1 MIRRGLLAL
10 CLLTSAAAGATEPAA
25 AAPTPPPVAR
35 AATEAELTALGRR
48 FAPVPLTVDLSSL
61 PSSEQQALAKLVLA
75 AQRLDALFLR
85 QAWAGNQP
93 LLLQLATDST
103 PLGRARLHA
112 FVLNKGPW
120 DRLEH
125 NRAFL
130 AGVPA
135 TRPAPGDFYPAD
147 ATKAEVEAWMKSLP
161 APQRAQAEGFY
172 TIIRRGPDQKFTIVP
187 YSLAFQNELAEVAH
201 LLREAA
207 ALTSEP
213 TLRTFL
219 QKRAA
224 AFASNDYYD
233 SDVAWMKLAGRIEPT
248 IGPYETYEDEWFGDK
263 AAFEAFIAVR
273 DEAES
278 QKLQK
283 FAAELQDIENHL
295 PIDAKLRNP
304 KLGALAPITV
314 VNELFCS
321 GDANHGVQTA
331 AYNLP
336 NDERIAKELGTK
348 RVMLKN
354 VQEAKFKAMMLPI
367 AKVALGPT
375 EQKEVAFDTF
385 FTHILMHE
393 LMHGLGPH
401 NITVAGRATTAR
413 QELQEAASAIEEAKA
428 DVSGL
433 FALAYLIDKGVVD
446 KKMERTLYAT
456 YLAQML
462 RSIRF
467 GVAEAHGKGTALQL
481 NFFLDAGAVVAKKGG
496 VFSVD
501 AANFKQAVVA
511 LTRDLLMLE
520 AHGDAAGARAMLA
533 KLGVVRPE
541 VQTVL
546 DRLAKVPVDIE
557 PRFVTAEKLI
567 GGGGGASPHAAK

>member
-1 MIRRGLLAL
+1 MFTRALPAFAL
-10 CLLTSAAAGATEPAA
+10 CLLAATAARATEPAA
-25 AAPTPPPVAR
+25 PAATATATPTPK
-35 AATEAELTALGRR
+35 AATEAELVAMAKK

-61 PSSEQQALAKLVLA
+61 PATEQLALAKLVLA

-85 QAWAGNQP
+85 QTWAGNQP

-112 FVLNKGPW
+112 FLLNKGPW

-130 AGVPA
+130 AGVPPI
-135 TRPAPGDFYPAD
+135 RPAHGDFYPAD
-147 ATKAEVEAWMKSLP
+147 ATKPEVEAWMKSLP
-161 APQRAQAEGFY
+161 PAQRAQAEGFY
-172 TIIRRGPDQKFTIVP
+172 TIIRRAPDRKFTIVP
-187 YSLAFQNELAEVAH
+187 YSLAFQNELAEVAR
-201 LLREAA
+201 LLQDAA

-213 TLRTFL
+213 TLRAFL

-278 QKLQK
+278 QKLQR

-314 VNELFCS
+314 VNELYCS

-367 AKVALGPT
+367 AKLALAPAD
-375 EQKEVAFDTF
+375 QKDVAFETF

-401 NITVAGRATTAR
+401 NISVGGRATTPR

-433 FALAYLIDKGVVD
+433 FALAYLIDKGVID

-456 YLAQML
+456 YVAQML

-481 NFFLDAGAVVAKKGG
+481 NFFLDAGAVTIKKGI
-496 VFSVD
+496 FSVD
-501 AANFKQAVVA
+501 VANFKQAVVA

-520 AHGDAAGARAMLA
+520 ANGDAAGARATLA

-541 VQTVL
+541 VQGVL

-557 PRFVTAEKLI
+557 PRFVTAEKLTH
-567 GGGGGASPHAAK
+567 GAGQ

>member
-1 MIRRGLLAL
+1 MPTRALAAFAL
-10 CLLTSAAAGATEPAA
+10 CLLTAAVAGATEPAA
-25 AAPTPPPVAR
+25 TSPAPAPAAPRP
-35 AATEAELTALGRR
+35 ATEAELTAMARK
-48 FAPVPLTVDLSSL
+48 FAPVPLTVDLSAL
-61 PSSEQQALAKLVLA
+61 PAAEQKVLAKLVVA
-75 AQRLDALFLR
+75 AQRLDALFMR
-85 QAWAGNQP
+85 QGWAGNQP
-93 LLLQLATDST
+93 LLLQLATDQT

-112 FVLNKGPW
+112 FILNKGPW

-130 AGVPA
+130 AGVPT

-147 ATKAEVEAWMKSLP
+147 ASKAEVEAWMKSLP
-161 APQRAQAEGFY
+161 PAQRAQAEGFY
-172 TIIRRGPDQKFTIVP
+172 TIIRRTPDKKLSIVP
-187 YSLAFQNELAEVAH
+187 YSLAFQNELAELAR
-201 LLREAA
+201 LLDEAA

-213 TLRTFL
+213 TLRSFL
-219 QKRAA
+219 SKRAA

-367 AKVALGPT
+367 AKLALAPAD
-375 EQKEVAFDTF
+375 QKNVAFDTF

-401 NITVAGRATTAR
+401 NITINGRATTPR

-433 FALAYLIDKGVVD
+433 FALTYLIDKGVID

-456 YLAQML
+456 YVAQML

-481 NFFLDAGAVVAKKGG
+481 NFFLDAGAVTAKKGI
-496 VFSVD
+496 FSVD
-501 AANFKQAVVA
+501 VANFKQAVVA
-511 LTRDLLMLE
+511 LTRELLMLE
-520 AHGDAAGARAMLA
+520 ANGDAAGARAMLA

-541 VQTVL
+541 VQGAL

-557 PRFVTAEKLI
+557 PRFVTAEKLVA
-567 GGGGGASPHAAK
+567 GLDKPERP